1 MGWGEWLGPCGRSAF
16 VVITQLCCCLQ
27 PASLLSRKTSFATT
41 DVGPSS
47 LISRHT
53 DGWGGA
59 QTLVPPLTT
68 LWLSVKAGTLR
79 LSAWAA
85 FFISCS
91 LCLHGV
97 ASMLLG
103 LNNIACGSASVY
115 ILASHL
121 STVLAQWVTSCPFL
135 GGSGVSWQGIALM
148 TFFLSCNLTQAPP
161 FFPISAFGAG
171 ARSWNISLVSSLFV
185 TSLLQR
191 TQSMIS
197 FQTLA
202 GPTEPPRAQVLQQRL
217 PHISPLHLQ
226 CPVPQ
231 GLCICPKI
239 LQKAAC
245 PMPAWPAPQDLVL
258 SRLSCQYVSVLSS
271 IAFSDDGKAPRS
283 ALPSK

>member
-1 MGWGEWLGPCGRSAF
+1 MEEAWDEWLGPCGRSAF

-91 LCLHGV
+91 LYLHGV
-97 ASMLLG
+97 ASHG

-135 GGSGVSWQGIALM
+135 GGSGVAW
-148 TFFLSCNLTQAPP
+148 P
-161 FFPISAFGAG
+161 
-171 ARSWNISLVSSLFV
+171 RHSSDDLLP
-185 TSLLQR
+185 LLQPNP
-191 TQSMIS
+191 
-197 FQTLA
+197 
-202 GPTEPPRAQVLQQRL
+202 GPAFL
-217 PHISPLHLQ
+217 PHLSLWRWSQKLEHQSRLLPLRHLPSPENSIYDLLPNPGRTYRASPCPGSPAAPATHQPFALAVPCASGPLHL
-226 CPVPQ
+226 P
-231 GLCICPKI
+231 
-239 LQKAAC
+239 
-245 PMPAWPAPQDLVL
+245 
-258 SRLSCQYVSVLSS
+258 
-271 IAFSDDGKAPRS
+271 
-283 ALPSK
+283 